1 MQASLMLLYAVC
13 IIFEVESLKRM
24 SNVNILYKVW
34 RFYSEGFRQMT
45 VGKTLWVL
53 IIVKLIV
60 IFVILKWLF
69 FPDYVG
75 TNAEQ
80 GKEAEFVAGEV
91 LGEGNYE

>member
-1 MQASLMLLYAVC
+1 M
-13 IIFEVESLKRM
+13 IN
-24 SNVNILYKVW
+24 SNTLYKVW

-69 FPDYVG
+69 FPDYVS
-75 TNAEQ
+75 TNALQ

>member
-1 MQASLMLLYAVC
+1 
-13 IIFEVESLKRM
+13 
-24 SNVNILYKVW
+24 
-34 RFYSEGFRQMT
+34 MT

-69 FPDYVG
+69 FPDYVR
-75 TNAEQ
+75 TNAPQ

>member
-1 MQASLMLLYAVC
+1 
-13 IIFEVESLKRM
+13 
-24 SNVNILYKVW
+24 
-34 RFYSEGFRQMT
+34 MT

-69 FPDYVG
+69 FPDYVR
-75 TNAEQ
+75 TNAPQ

-91 LGEGNYE
+91 LEEGRK